1 MRGTTM
7 FVGSCDPV
15 QLEIAGKIVDFC
27 LYVAPLQQ
35 WILLGIDFIQNFM
48 VKLTCGNVSYT

>member
-1 MRGTTM
+1 M

-15 QLEIAGKIVDFC
+15 QLEIAGKSVDFC